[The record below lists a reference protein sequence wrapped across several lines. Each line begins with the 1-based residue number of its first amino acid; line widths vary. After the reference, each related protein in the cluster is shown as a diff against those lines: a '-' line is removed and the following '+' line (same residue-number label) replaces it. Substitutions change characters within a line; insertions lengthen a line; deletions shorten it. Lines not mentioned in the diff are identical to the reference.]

1 MRARRK
7 AHARKDNTMNDND
20 SKGILATV
28 EAMLEGREYSMWSA
42 PLAGWLY
49 WSKYAVR
56 GEWY

>member
-1 MRARRK
+1 
-7 AHARKDNTMNDND
+7 MNDND

-49 WSKYAVR
+49 WSKYAVVLVPPIQR
-56 GEWY
+56 EKLT

>member
-1 MRARRK
+1 
-7 AHARKDNTMNDND
+7 MNDND